1 MIMFVAD
8 LFASLG
14 PSSVCFILTFDPSV
28 AFNHHQLLRYQ
39 MINSFF
45 HSLSELLISI
55 LRITAK
61 PGETK
66 KDIMQHESCAMHLC
80 APKGSYSAAHAW
92 LMKQPSSL
100 GCVVGC
106 CGKKNNFPRWMSLLS
121 TFIQGSKVTIEWL
134 PRCLP
139 HQGVKW
145 SNISVT
151 RCPTWFQMLLSVAG
165 PFHPQKWEN
174 EKEIVVCG

>member
-28 AFNHHQLLRYQ
+28 AFNNHQLLRYQ

-106 CGKKNNFPRWMSLLS
+106 CGKKIISHAECLCCLRSFRGLKSRLNDYLDVCL
-121 TFIQGSKVTIEWL
+121 SKVLNGGASPWPGVQL
-134 PRCLP
+134 GFRC
-139 HQGVKW
+139 
-145 SNISVT
+145 
-151 RCPTWFQMLLSVAG
+151 CFLLLDHSILRS
-165 PFHPQKWEN
+165 
-174 EKEIVVCG
+174 EKMKKK